1 MILFFKTPQKSVIA
15 TEVDHRLSDDE
26 IKELCWLYGNAEL
39 AECETM
45 EGFFVGPRREMIT
58 PWSTNAVEITQ
69 NMNLNGILRIEE
81 FFPVA
86 SKDAEHDPM
95 LQRMYDGLDQ
105 KVFTV
110 NHEPEPIKHVASLEE
125 YNEQEGLALSTEEI
139 EYLHKIE
146 KELGRPLTDS
156 EIFGFAQINSEHCRH
171 KIFGGTFI
179 IDGKE
184 MESSLFAMIKKTTKE
199 NPNKIL
205 SAYKDNV
212 AFAQGPVVEQFAPA
226 DQTTSDY
233 FTIKDVESVISLKAE
248 THNFP
253 TTVEPFNGAATGTG
267 GEIRDRMGGGTGS
280 WPIAGTAVYMTA
292 YPRINEENE
301 ECRMKNEECCAGK
314 DDKSATAQPDSSFF
328 TLHSSFKLPARPWLY
343 QTPEQILIKA
353 SNGASDF
360 GNKFGQPLICGSVLT
375 FEHQEGEEKY
385 AYDKVIMLA
394 GGVGY
399 GTKRDCLKKE
409 PQTGNKV
416 VVVGGDNYRIGLGG
430 GSVSSVDTGRYSNGI
445 ELNAVQRANP
455 EMQKRA
461 YNLVRALCEADV
473 NPVVSIHDH
482 GSAGHLNCLSELVEE
497 CGGRI
502 DMTKLPIGD
511 KTLSSKEIIANESQE
526 RMGLLIDEKH
536 LDEVR
541 KIAER
546 ERAPMYVVGET
557 TGDAHFSFVQGDGIK
572 PFDLDVAQMFGH
584 SPKTIMRDNTVVRHY
599 ANVEYVN
606 EEVNKYLENVLSLEA
621 VACKDWLTNKVD
633 RSVTGKIARQ
643 QCQGE
648 IQLPLS
654 DCGVVALDYRG
665 RKGIA
670 TALGHAPQAGL
681 ASPEAGSVLSVA
693 EALTNIVWAP
703 LADGMDSL
711 SLSANWMW
719 PCRSQEGEDARLY
732 SAVKALSD
740 FCCALQVNV
749 PTGKDSL
756 SMTQQYPD
764 GEKIIAPGT
773 VIVSAGGEVSDVRKV
788 VSPVLV
794 NDKNASLYHIDF
806 SFDEQ
811 RLGGSAFAQSL
822 GKVGDDVPTVK
833 NPEYFR
839 DAFMAVQEMIGKGWI
854 MAGHDISA
862 GGLIT
867 TLLEMC
873 FANTTG
879 GMHVNLHNL
888 CQDGDIIKTLF
899 AENPGVVIE
908 VADKHKEEFAKF
920 MEEQGIGY
928 AKIGYSAPE
937 ERAVTVKCDDFEH
950 RFDIDALRDVW
961 YRKSYLLDR
970 KQSMNGCAAERYANY
985 KNQPVEMK
993 FAGGFTGTLAQ
1004 YGLDAD
1010 RRSRTGVKAAII
1022 REKGTNGEREMAYSL
1037 YLAGFDVKDVMMTD
1051 LISGR
1056 ETLEDINMIVFCGG
1070 FSNSDVLGSAK
1081 GWAGAFLFNPK
1092 AKEALDKFYA
1102 REDTLSL
1109 GICNGCQL
1117 MVELGLVGAAGE
1129 CGVKGNNRTARMLH
1143 NTSHKFESCFV
1154 SLAIPQNDSVMFG
1167 SLSGSKLGIWVA
1179 HGEGKFSLSEPED
1192 KYSVVAKYN
1201 YSGYPG
1207 NPNGSDYDVAGICS
1221 ADGRH
1226 LAMMPHLER
1235 AIFPW
1240 QNAWYPAD
1248 RRADDV
1254 TPWIEAFVNARKWV
1268 EAQAL

>member
-1 MILFFKTPQKSVIA
+1 MILFFKTPQQSVIA
-15 TEVDHRLSDDE
+15 TEVDHQLGTQE
-26 IKELCWLYGNAEL
+26 IDELCWLYGGATL
-39 AECETM
+39 CEAQQL
-45 EGFFVGPRREMIT
+45 EGRYVGPRREMVT

-69 NMNLNGILRIEE
+69 NMSLSGISRIEE
-81 FFPVA
+81 YFPI
-86 SKDAEHDPM
+86 DADSDDFDPM
-95 LQRMYDGLDQ
+95 LQRRYNGLNQDI
-105 KVFTV
+105 FTI
-110 NHEPEPIKHVASLEE
+110 NIKPEPIKYVDNLEE
-125 YNEQEGLALSTEEI
+125 YNEQEGLALSPEEI
-139 EYLHKIE
+139 EYLHGLE
-146 KELGRPLTDS
+146 KQNGRRLTDS

-171 KIFGGTFI
+171 KIFGGTFV

-184 MESSLFAMIKKTTKE
+184 MESSLFQMIKKTTQE
-199 NPNKIL
+199 NPNQIL

-212 AFAQGPVVEQFAPA
+212 AFAQGPKVEQFAPA
-226 DQTTSDY
+226 DQSTADY
-233 FTIKDVESVISLKAE
+233 FRVKEIESVISLKAE

-292 YPRINEENE
+292 YPRLTEDET
-301 ECRMKNEECCAGK
+301 
-314 DDKSATAQPDSSFF
+314 DKSTTRDWENI
-328 TLHSSFKLPARPWLY
+328 LPVREWLY

-375 FEHQEGEEKY
+375 FEHQEQNSAKY

-409 PQTGNKV
+409 PQKGNKV

-430 GSVSSVDTGRYSNGI
+430 GSVSSVDTGRYGNGI
-445 ELNAVQRANP
+445 ELNAIQRANP

-461 YNLVRALCEADV
+461 YNLVRALCEEDV

-497 CGGRI
+497 CGGEI

-511 KTLSSKEIIANESQE
+511 KTLSAKEIIANESQE

-536 LDEVR
+536 LEHVQ

-557 TGDAHFSFVQGDGIK
+557 TGDAHFAFRQGDGVK

-584 SPKTIMRDNTVVRHY
+584 SPKTIMRDNTVERHY
-599 ANVEYVN
+599 ENVGYYGADKANEAQEKMN
-606 EEVNKYLENVLSLEA
+606 SYLERVLQLEA

-665 RKGIA
+665 KSGIA
-670 TALGHAPQAGL
+670 TAIGHAPQAGL

-693 EALTNIVWAP
+693 EALTNLVWAP
-703 LADGMDSL
+703 LGRGEAEENPLDFV

-732 SAVKALSD
+732 AAVKALSN
-740 FCCALQVNV
+740 FCCELHVNV

-756 SMTQQYPD
+756 SLTQQYPN
-764 GEKIIAPGT
+764 GEKIISPGT
-773 VIVSAGGEVSDVRKV
+773 VIVSAGGEVSDIRKV

-794 NDKNASLYHIDF
+794 NDKRASIYHIDF

-833 NPEYFR
+833 NAEYFA
-839 DAFMAVQEMIGKGWI
+839 DAFNAVQELVKRGWI

-862 GGLIT
+862 GGLIV

-873 FANTTG
+873 FANKQG
-879 GMHVNLHNL
+879 GMHVNLHDL
-888 CQDGDIIKTLF
+888 CADGDIVKTLF
-899 AENPGVVIE
+899 AENPGVVVQISDE
-908 VADKHKEEFAKF
+908 YKQEFKDF
-920 MEEQGIGY
+920 MEDCGVGF
-928 AKIGYSAPE
+928 AKIGYAVEDSRTIEVVSGSANLI
-937 ERAVTVKCDDFEH
+937 
-950 RFDIDALRDVW
+950 FDIDHLRDVW
-961 YRKSYLLDR
+961 YRTSYLLDR
-970 KQSMNGCAAERYANY
+970 RQSFNGKARERYKNY
-985 KNQPVEMK
+985 KQQPLEMRFPK
-993 FAGGFTGTLAQ
+993 SFTGKLSQ
-1004 YGLDAD
+1004 YGLDPD
-1010 RRSRTGVKAAII
+1010 RWQKEGSARPKAAII
-1022 REKGTNGEREMAYSL
+1022 REKGTNGEREMAYSM

-1051 LISGR
+1051 LITGR
-1056 ETLEDINMIVFCGG
+1056 ETLEDVNLIVFCGG

-1081 GWAGAFLFNPK
+1081 GWAGAFLYNPK
-1092 AKEALDKFYA
+1092 AKEALDRFYA

-1117 MVELGLVGAAGE
+1117 MVELGLTGTK
-1129 CGVKGNNRTARMLH
+1129 GVRMLH
-1143 NTSHKFESCFV
+1143 NDSHKFESGFI
-1154 SLAIPQNDSVMFG
+1154 SLQIPENKSVMFG

-1179 HGEGKFSLSEPED
+1179 HGEGKFSLPGKESD
-1192 KYSVVAKYN
+1192 YNVIAKYN
-1201 YSGYPG
+1201 YHGYPA
-1207 NPNGSDYDVAGICS
+1207 NPNGSDFDVAGICS

-1226 LAMMPHLER
+1226 LCMMPHLER

-1248 RRADDV
+1248 RRQDEV
-1254 TPWIEAFVNARKWV
+1254 TPWIEAFVNARKWI
-1268 EAQAL
+1268 EQR

>member
-1 MILFFKTPQKSVIA
+1 MILFFKTPEKSVIA
-15 TEVDHRLSDDE
+15 TQVDHQLNEQE
-26 IKELCWLYGNAEL
+26 IKELCWLYSDATLIDG
-39 AECETM
+39 ETLD
-45 EGFFVGPRREMIT
+45 GFFVGPRREMIT

-69 NMNLNGILRIEE
+69 NMGLKGIQRIEE
-81 FFPVA
+81 YFPVS

-95 LQRMYDGLDQ
+95 LQRMYTGLNQ
-105 KVFTV
+105 NIFTV
-110 NHEPEPIKHVASLEE
+110 NIQPEPIKHVANLEE
-125 YNEQEGLALSTEEI
+125 YNEQEGLALSPEEI
-139 EYLHKIE
+139 EYLHKVE
-146 KELGRPLTDS
+146 QQLGRPLTDS

-171 KIFGGTFI
+171 KIFGGVFI

-184 MESSLFAMIKKTTKE
+184 MESSLFNMIKKTTKE
-199 NPNKIL
+199 NPHKIL

-212 AFAQGPVVEQFAPA
+212 AFSQGPVIEQFAPK
-226 DQTTSDY
+226 DQSTSDY
-233 FTIKDVESVISLKAE
+233 FQVKEVESVISLKAE

-267 GEIRDRMGGGTGS
+267 GEIRDRMGGGVGS
-280 WPIAGTAVYMTA
+280 WPIAGTAVYMTS
-292 YPRINEENE
+292 YPR
-301 ECRMKNEECCAGK
+301 KK
-314 DDKSATAQPDSSFF
+314 DDIQKWEE
-328 TLHSSFKLPARPWLY
+328 LLPVRQWLY

-360 GNKFGQPLICGSVLT
+360 GNKFGQPLITGSVLT
-375 FEHQEGEEKY
+375 FEHQEGNERY

-409 PQTGNKV
+409 PQKGNKI

-461 YNLVRALCEADV
+461 YNLVRALCEEDV

-482 GSAGHLNCLSELVEE
+482 GSAGHVNCLSELVEE
-497 CGGRI
+497 CGGEI

-511 KTLSSKEIIANESQE
+511 QTLSSKEIIANESQE

-536 LDEVR
+536 IEHVR

-546 ERAPMYVVGET
+546 ERAPLYVVGET
-557 TGDAHFSFVQGDGIK
+557 TGDAHFSFKQGDGIK

-584 SPKTIMRDNTVVRHY
+584 SPKTYMVDKTVERHY
-599 ANVEYVN
+599 GAPTYSPKGESLEQYV
-606 EEVNKYLENVLSLEA
+606 KDVLQLEA

-665 RKGIA
+665 VKGIA

-681 ASPEAGSVLSVA
+681 ADPKAGSVLSVA
-693 EALTNIVWAP
+693 ESLTNIVWAP
-703 LADGMDSL
+703 MEEGLDSV

-740 FCCALQVNV
+740 FCCAIHVNV

-756 SMTQQYPD
+756 SMSQQYPNGD
-764 GEKIIAPGT
+764 KIIAPGT
-773 VIVSAGGEVSDVRKV
+773 VIVSSGGEVSDIRKV

-794 NDKNASLYHIDF
+794 NDADTTLYHVDF
-806 SFDEQ
+806 SYDEQ
-811 RLGGSAFAQSL
+811 RLGGSAFAQTL

-833 NPEYFR
+833 NPQYFR
-839 DAFMAVQEMIGKGWI
+839 DAFNAVQDLIQQDLI
-854 MAGHDISA
+854 LSGHDISA

-867 TLLEMC
+867 TLLEMT
-873 FANTTG
+873 FANTKG
-879 GMHVNLHNL
+879 GLDIDLSSFSGEDIVKNLM
-888 CQDGDIIKTLF
+888 
-899 AENPGVVIE
+899 AENPGVVIQVKDSDIE
-908 VADKHKEEFAKF
+908 AVENLFDEAGISYAPIGKPAAARKIFVKKDNFKHA
-920 MEEQGIGY
+920 
-928 AKIGYSAPE
+928 
-937 ERAVTVKCDDFEH
+937 
-950 RFDIDALRDVW
+950 FDIEEMRDAW
-961 YRKSYLLDR
+961 YKTSHLLDR
-970 KQSMNGCAAERYANY
+970 KQSFNGQADERAKNY
-985 KNQPVEMK
+985 KNQPLEMK
-993 FAGGFTGTLAQ
+993 FNDDFQGTLAQ
-1004 YGLDAD
+1004 YGLSAD
-1010 RRSRTGVKAAII
+1010 RWKTQGIDDQKKVRAAII

-1037 YLAGFDVKDVMMTD
+1037 WLAGFEVKDVMMTD

-1117 MVELGLVGAAGE
+1117 MVELGLLDDLTISQSDNSSQSSNGE
-1129 CGVKGNNRTARMLH
+1129 IVKSSNIKMLH
-1143 NTSHKFESCFV
+1143 NTSHKFESDFV

-1167 SLSGSKLGIWVA
+1167 SLSGNKLGIWVA
-1179 HGEGKFSLSEPED
+1179 HGEGKFSLPEPEAS
-1192 KYSVVAKYN
+1192 YNIIAKYN
-1201 YSGYPG
+1201 YHGYPA

-1221 ADGRH
+1221 EDGRH

-1240 QNAWYPAD
+1240 QNAWYPAE
-1248 RRADDV
+1248 RRLDEV
-1254 TPWIEAFVNARKWV
+1254 TPWIEAFVNARQWIEKK
-1268 EAQAL
+1268 LNN